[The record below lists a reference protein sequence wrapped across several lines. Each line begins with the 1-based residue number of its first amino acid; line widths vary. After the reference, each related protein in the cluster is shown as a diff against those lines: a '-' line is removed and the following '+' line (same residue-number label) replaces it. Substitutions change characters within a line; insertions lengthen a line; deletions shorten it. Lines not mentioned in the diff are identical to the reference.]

1 MTDPKSL
8 RTPSLA
14 RLTVA
19 ALLVAAPFACKG
31 GDTEKKPAADD
42 AADAAGDG
50 AKAPDE
56 PKGGAED
63 VAEKT
68 DGGDAPKTGGKPSG
82 LAGAVQDAIPAD
94 GARPGI
100 STGLPAR
107 GKALGWVI
115 ASSMESSLAK
125 AKTQLLPA
133 KYAMYG
139 DLTTLRAMA
148 TVLGEK
154 SSLVQHFSFAE
165 PAGCVLLDETVTQ
178 APFACF
184 FSYEGGA
191 AAVSTDVADGKQ
203 DDAGGHIA
211 HHVISGQEL
220 YVDDLGGAVVVTGH
234 TEMFA
239 KSKGYLSETLLP
251 YAKTQADDLAMV
263 AFPSALIA
271 RYKTEAASILA
282 AAGPQGETTLKV
294 YRDVETF
301 VYAFALKPD
310 GAHLSMSIGAKEGT
324 DYASMIAAF
333 SAGPVDEKWFTKLP
347 STTWA
352 MAAYSGHFSKLRDA
366 GSLDTVAPMYKAAIE
381 TYANDTGKDAATV
394 RAAMSSYFDEALEL
408 YGTAGSWAMLHE
420 PGTTGAM
427 VLALAKDKP
436 GREKWKTW
444 SEAFTSKAILPESAP
459 KNVDWTFKAD
469 AVTVDGVVADR
480 WTIQLKKVTE
490 PKVAKLLKRFGG
502 KLELTIDRLEFD
514 DSVVF
519 VAAMSDIDKAD
530 AAVVAASK
538 GSNTLADA
546 PGGKALMTK
555 SSRSV
560 GTIAVD
566 GKRMLAWLSV
576 IAPEGGPYPSVGI
589 DLTDFVAINH
599 ATERRYD
606 IDMAISQP
614 LIDQLK
620 TLIP

>member
-1 MTDPKSL
+1 
-8 RTPSLA
+8 
-14 RLTVA
+14 
-19 ALLVAAPFACKG
+19 
-31 GDTEKKPAADD
+31 
-42 AADAAGDG
+42 AAGTPGD
-50 AKAPDE
+50 APKARDE
-56 PKGGAED
+56 PDATDKA
-63 VAEKT
+63 

-82 LAGAVQDAIPAD
+82 LAGAVRDAIPAG
-94 GARPGI
+94 GARPSI

-125 AKTQLLPA
+125 AKTQLFPE

-139 DLTTLRAMA
+139 DLGTLRAMG
-148 TVLGEK
+148 TILGEK
-154 SSLVQHFSFAE
+154 SSLVQHFNFAE

-203 DDAGGHIA
+203 DDAGGHVA

-220 YVDDLGGAVVVTGH
+220 FVDDLGGAVVVTGH

-263 AFPSALIA
+263 VFPAPLIA
-271 RYKTEAASILA
+271 RYETEAASMLA
-282 AAGPQGETTLKV
+282 AAGPQGGASLDL

-310 GAHLSMSIGAKEGT
+310 GAHLSMNIGAKEGT
-324 DYASMIAAF
+324 DYANVLAAL

-352 MAAYSGHFSKLRDA
+352 MAAYSGHFSKLREGSALDA
-366 GSLDTVAPMYKAAIE
+366 IAPIYEKAIE
-381 TYANDTGKDAATV
+381 SYARETGKDAATV
-394 RAAMSSYFDEALEL
+394 RASLSSFFDESLAL
-408 YGTAGSWAMLHE
+408 YGAAGSWGMLHE

-444 SEAFTSKAILPESAP
+444 SEAFTSKAVLDKDAL
-459 KNVDWTFKAD
+459 KNVDWSFKAD

-480 WTIQLKKVTE
+480 WTIQLKKVGDPTI
-490 PKVAKLLKRFGG
+490 AKLRERFGG

-519 VAAMSDIDKAD
+519 VAALSDIDKAD

-538 GSNTLADA
+538 GTNTLADA

-560 GTIAVD
+560 GTIAGD
-566 GKRMLAWLSV
+566 GKRMFAWLSEV
-576 IAPEGGPYPSVGI
+576 APEGGPYPSAGV
-589 DLTDFVAINH
+589 DLTDFVAITQADDQHYN
-599 ATERRYD
+599 

-620 TLIP
+620 TLVP